1 MSTTSYGRLK
11 NPWLT
16 IARGIWLIVV
26 GVSLVLV
33 IIAIPVRY
41 GQVTEL
47 AESTVPESMTQEE
60 FVASLDE
67 IGIGVGSYAKYLVI
81 VELVVVLISTG
92 IALLIFWR
100 NSDFWPAMLISLW
113 LVTFST
119 NFGSTATLI
128 EENLAIGSLVF
139 FLDQLG
145 WALLLPFVFLT
156 FPDGRFVPGWSRW
169 LGAAWIALGAFI
181 LVQGLVD
188 IGQTGVVPE
197 NSGPQVLVWA
207 SLWIIGL
214 AGQIYRYLR
223 VSGPIQRQQT
233 KWVLF
238 GMAGTVTI
246 IIVLLALE
254 SFFPWQ
260 ELAAEWVF
268 VYEEIIELALVS
280 LGFLL
285 IPMSMGIAMLRYRL
299 WDIDVIIRRTLVYGL
314 LTLLLLFIY
323 FGSVVLLQTLF
334 TAVSDQSSP
343 IAIVVSTLV
352 IAALFSPLRGRVQNT
367 IDRRFYRRKYDATQT
382 LADFAATARDEVDLD
397 MLMSELE
404 EVVRGTMQPEHVT
417 LWLRELGDR

>member
-1 MSTTSYGRLK
+1 MSTTSYGRLTK
-11 NPWLT
+11 PWLT

-26 GVSLVLV
+26 GVSLVLL

-60 FVASLDE
+60 FLTALDE
-67 IGIGVGSYAKYLVI
+67 IGIGVDSYANYLVI

-119 NFGSTATLI
+119 NFGSTAILI
-128 EENLAIGSLVF
+128 EENLAVGSMVF

-169 LGAAWIALGAFI
+169 LGLAWIALGVFI
-181 LVQGLVD
+181 LVRDLFD
-188 IGQTGVVPE
+188 IGQTGSIPE
-197 NSGPQVLVWA
+197 ESGPQVFVWA

-246 IIVLLALE
+246 IVVLLSLE

-260 ELAAEWVF
+260 ELPAGWAF
-268 VYEEIIELALVS
+268 LYEEIIELAVVS
-280 LGFLL
+280 FGFLL
-285 IPMSMGIAMLRYRL
+285 IPVSMGFAMLRYRL

-314 LTLLLLFIY
+314 LTFLLLAIY
-323 FGSVVLLQTLF
+323 FGAVVLLQTLF
-334 TAVSDQSSP
+334 TAISEQSSP
-343 IAIVVSTLV
+343 IAIVVSTLI
-352 IAALFSPLRGRVQNT
+352 IAALFSPLRGRVQNI
-367 IDRRFYRRKYDATQT
+367 IDRRFYRRKYDASQT
-382 LADFAATARDEVDLD
+382 LADFAATARDEVNLD